1 MYGDIELS
9 PAEFEYVLKYES
21 LERWNNTR
29 VLYNEKGE
37 EIPEIFIAMISI
49 SSYKAA
55 AQKKASGQQQW
66 FDIGAQA

>member
-37 EIPEIFIAMISI
+37 ELPEIFIAMISI

-55 AQKKASGQQQW
+55 AQKKSSGQQQW
-66 FDIGAQA
+66 YDIGS